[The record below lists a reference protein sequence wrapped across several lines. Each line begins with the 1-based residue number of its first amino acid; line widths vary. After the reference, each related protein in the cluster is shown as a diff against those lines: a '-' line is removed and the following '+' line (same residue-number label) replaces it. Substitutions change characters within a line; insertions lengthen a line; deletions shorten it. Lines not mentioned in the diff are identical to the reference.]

1 MNLRILGCGLLFAL
15 GSLTGCSRNNA
26 ETLPQAINGSTRG
39 YATRANARLKLYV
52 SDPVANAVHVYQI
65 DASGPKEIGTIKN
78 GIDAPAGLAVDASGD
93 LYVANTA
100 DNTVTEY
107 PDGKYDPATTF
118 FNGLT
123 GPVDVAVDDSGTVYV
138 ANFYSFPRS
147 IVEFP
152 AGSSEPSVTIRNPCS
167 CYPTGLTLD
176 AGGNLYVNYEN
187 LYWYMYYYEYR
198 HGTTKGVDLGLQSG
212 LKFWEDGGVV
222 SSSSGSLLVANV
234 TLPGVQVFGKGGKC
248 DGLSCTPTQ
257 TFATQGSPRFL
268 SFEASGRD
276 IFVANAAKNSVD
288 EYSYPAGTLVRTI
301 KSGLASAYGVAVS
314 PRASF

>member
-15 GSLTGCSRNNA
+15 GSLAGCSSDNA
-26 ETLPQAINGSTRG
+26 ETLPQAVNGSVRDYSTRP
-39 YATRANARLKLYV
+39 NARVKLYV
-52 SDPVANAVHVYQI
+52 SDPAANAVRVYQI

-78 GIDAPAGLAVDASGD
+78 GIDAPAGLAVDGSGD
-93 LYVANTA
+93 LYVTNTGANS
-100 DNTVTEY
+100 VTEY
-107 PDGKYDPATTF
+107 PDGQYDPATTLS
-118 FNGLT
+118 NGLT

-152 AGSSEPSVTIRNPCS
+152 KGSSEPSVTIRNPCS

-198 HGTTKGVDLGLQSG
+198 RGTSKAVDLGLKSG
-212 LKFWEDGGVV
+212 LTFWEDGGVV
-222 SSSSGSLLVANV
+222 SSSSGGLLVANA

-257 TFATQGSPRFL
+257 TFATQGFPRFL
-268 SFEASGRD
+268 SFEASGRY
-276 IFVANAAKNSVD
+276 IFVSNTAKNSVD

-301 KSGLASAYGVAVS
+301 KSGLTSAYGVAVS
-314 PRASF
+314 PRASL